1 MPEAPKEW
9 RESLSP
15 AEEMKQLQEQI
26 KKMQQRLEALQKQ
39 AWGNWWK
46 KTPEVT
52 KVGLA
57 SVKPGEIDNKLYW
70 WGRGK
75 EITKDEVMQ
84 VVNALKEPYNTDV
97 SNFIKKGDILGL
109 QKYLNGKIKSWEIDL
124 AKVTAALKKRNIPF
138 NGSIIEDGKFGP
150 QTLETIKFVLKEQK
164 ETMGP
169 DLDWI
174 PQEMSAVM
182 KDVKHTRRDMNWSPE
197 RNIGEDNFNVDTK
210 RHIIS
215 ITTWGTSL
223 NSPEREHVPWNR
235 CEINWDTGAITVV
248 CNNRKY
254 EMPIHIKGFKLKNWY
269 PDGND
274 INNRERVRAFATVWN
289 LMNHLKAHA
298 VYNWQGAIEEASWTI
313 ELNDSPLGLFDTDIV
328 SARKFDEITNEFSH
342 LWVKF
347 DKETRVQTA
356 SLLSAMKLDLWK
368 IKWTP
373 DIESGSR
380 GRKNPLDDEHIKW
393 VKHYSQTY
401 WKKTK

>member
-1 MPEAPKEW
+1 MPTWEAPRETSEASIQDRINELLKEVERLKKQQQAAKEKNPQVAPW
-9 RESLSP
+9 KVTLSSITP
-15 AEEMKQLQEQI
+15 GQI
-26 KKMQQRLEALQKQ
+26 DKR
-39 AWGNWWK
+39 
-46 KTPEVT
+46 
-52 KVGLA
+52 
-57 SVKPGEIDNKLYW
+57 LYW

-164 ETMGP
+164 ETGP

-248 CNNRKY
+248 CNNREY
-254 EMPIHIKGFKLKNWY
+254 EMPIHINGFKLKNWY

-289 LMNHLKAHA
+289 LMNYLKAHA

-328 SARKFDEITNEFSH
+328 SARKFNEITNEFRH
-342 LWVKF
+342 LRVKF

-380 GRKNPLDDEHIKW
+380 ARKNPLDDEHIKW
-393 VKHYSQTY
+393 VKSYSQTY